1 MIAMKLHREVE
12 DPELAKFSPGL
23 RKRFHVH
30 YEEDARSQ
38 RHQLIIALVCGVV
51 ACGYLAYMVWGPV

>member
-1 MIAMKLHREVE
+1 MMLQREVE

-30 YEEDARSQ
+30 YEEERRFQ
-38 RHQLIIALVCGVV
+38 RNQLIIAIVCGLG
-51 ACGYLAYMVWGPV
+51 ACGYLCFMIWGAA